1 MGAKPELARTHATIG
16 ERLGSGRLDG
26 LDAAAYRARAQE
38 RFDALALAWDLTRL
52 RGLERAA

>member
-1 MGAKPELARTHATIG
+1 MGAAPELARTYATIA
-16 ERLGSGRLDG
+16 ERLDAGRLDG
-26 LDAAAYRARAQE
+26 LDAAAYRGRAQE